1 MAVSPVNRDVETVAR
16 LERQSL
22 LRRSR
27 GERVSDA
34 IVGAVGTVWFTA
46 GHLVAVALW
55 VLVNVGAIPGVRPF
69 DPFPF
74 GILTLGVSAEG
85 VFLALFILISQNRMM
100 RMAEDRAHLHLQ
112 VSALA
117 EHEATKMLQMLE
129 AIHVRLGLGEADEEV
144 RELAGE
150 TQLDDLAEKLNR
162 ELPHGGHHERHD
174 R

>member
-1 MAVSPVNRDVETVAR
+1 MAVSPIDHDVETVAR

-22 LRRSR
+22 ERRSP
-27 GERVSDA
+27 GERLSDA
-34 IVGAVGTVWFTA
+34 IVSVVGTLWFTA
-46 GHLVAVALW
+46 VHLVAVALW

-74 GILTLGVSAEG
+74 GVLTLVVSAEG
-85 VFLALFILISQNRMM
+85 VFLALFILVSQNRMM

-129 AIHVRLGLGEADEEV
+129 AIHLRLGLGEPDEEARALADET
-144 RELAGE
+144 ELG
-150 TQLDDLAEKLNR
+150 DLAEKLSR
-162 ELPHGGHHERHD
+162 ELPHGHHER
-174 R
+174 